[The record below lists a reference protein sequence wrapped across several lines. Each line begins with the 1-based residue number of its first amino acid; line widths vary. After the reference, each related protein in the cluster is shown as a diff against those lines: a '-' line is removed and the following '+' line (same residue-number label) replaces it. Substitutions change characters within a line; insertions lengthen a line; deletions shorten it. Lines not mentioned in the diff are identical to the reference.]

1 MPHLLACP
9 TNLDH
14 RDVVRAADDG
24 AEDVPSNH
32 RNPSVRRR
40 NPSARLRSAILDV
53 HPRVAVARRR
63 VMRGEHRRGAAQPAR
78 DPCARSMRSAREH
91 LA

>member
-1 MPHLLACP
+1 MPHLVACR
-9 TNLDH
+9 TNLDR
-14 RDVVRAADDG
+14 RDVVRAADDA

-40 NPSARLRSAILDV
+40 SPSARLRSAILDV

-63 VMRGEHRRGAAQPAR
+63 VMRGEHRRGAARRAR
-78 DPCARSMRSAREH
+78 DPFVPSMRSAQERP
-91 LA
+91 A